1 MGNFLSSLIPCS
13 KNKHNES
20 KNKDNETKDSTA
32 AQFNDTILDIDFFC
46 PICGVSKSLEVPE
59 ILNFHSENGKI
70 VFRCPKRDKEYPKE
84 LKGYQEKITGYIKT
98 KCGNHENNE
107 NNENNGNNENNKEEK
122 DINNCKKYCLECHKF
137 LCQQCVRNEKINK
150 EIIAKEISTNELNSC
165 CNCFC
170 CSQSSQEK
178 KKEEGIHYIV
188 DADNISVIC
197 PQHGLKTN
205 IPCDDCQ
212 KNCCPKCFKDY
223 HKWHKE
229 GNINKTKINKA
240 RKIIEEKDKKLLKMK
255 EFYEMVKSAAESNEN
270 IYKKNLKTVADCIAK
285 ENNRNK
291 YETDLAIYKIK
302 QEKQGIKQQNA
313 K

>member
-13 KNKHNES
+13 KNKLPKSTKKEQDINDTS
-20 KNKDNETKDSTA
+20 IQFKDS
-32 AQFNDTILDIDFFC
+32 ILDIDFFC
-46 PICGVSKSLEVPE
+46 PICGVSKSLEIPE
-59 ILNFHSENGKI
+59 IINFHSENGKI
-70 VFRCPKRDKEYPKE
+70 VFRCPKRDKEFP
-84 LKGYQEKITGYIKT
+84 LKLKKYHEDITTNIDGKCDCDKI
-98 KCGNHENNE
+98 
-107 NNENNGNNENNKEEK
+107 
-122 DINNCKKYCLECHKF
+122 NCKKYCLECHKF
-137 LCQQCVRNEKINK
+137 LCEDCLSKEKTK
-150 EIIAKEISTNELNSC
+150 AEIIAKEISTNELNSC

-170 CSQSSQEK
+170 CSQNSTENKQEK
-178 KKEEGIHYIV
+178 GIHYLV
-188 DADNISVIC
+188 EVNNISVIC
-197 PQHGLKTN
+197 PKHGLKTN

-240 RKIIEEKDKKLLKMK
+240 RKIIEEKDEKLLKMK

-270 IYKKNLKTVADCIAK
+270 IYKKNLKTVADCIEK

-302 QEKQGIKQQNA
+302 QEKKN

>member
-13 KNKHNES
+13 KNKLPKS
-20 KNKDNETKDSTA
+20 TITDNYINDSNI
-32 AQFNDTILDIDFFC
+32 QFKDTILDTDFFC
-46 PICGVSKSLEVPE
+46 PICGVSKSLEIPE

-70 VFRCPKRDKEYPKE
+70 VFRCPKRDIEYPQELKEYHKE
-84 LKGYQEKITGYIKT
+84 ITEKIKR
-98 KCGNHENNE
+98 KCGNYRNGKCIGAENE
-107 NNENNGNNENNKEEK
+107 
-122 DINNCKKYCLECHKF
+122 INNCKKYCLECDKF
-137 LCQQCVRNEKINK
+137 LCEQCVRNEIIDK
-150 EIIAKEISTNELNSC
+150 EIIAKEISTNELNSS

-178 KKEEGIHYIV
+178 KKEGGIHYLV

-212 KNCCPKCFKDY
+212 KNCCPKCFKNY

-229 GNINKTKINKA
+229 GNINNTKINEA
-240 RKIIEEKDKKLLKMK
+240 RNIIIEKDKKLLKMK

>member
-70 VFRCPKRDKEYPKE
+70 VFRCPKRDIEYPQELKEYHKE
-84 LKGYQEKITGYIKT
+84 ITEKIKRI
-98 KCGNHENNE
+98 CGNYENKKCT
-107 NNENNGNNENNKEEK
+107 GIKK

-137 LCQQCVRNEKINK
+137 LCDQCVTNEKNDK
-150 EIIAKEISTNELNSC
+150 EIITKEISTNELNSC

-170 CSQSSQEK
+170 CSQNSTENKQEK
-178 KKEEGIHYIV
+178 GIHYLV
-188 DADNISVIC
+188 EVNNISVIC
-197 PQHGLKTN
+197 PKHGLKTN

-240 RKIIEEKDKKLLKMK
+240 RKIIEEKDEKLLKMK

-302 QEKQGIKQQNA
+302 QEKQGIGNKMQNN
-313 K
+313 

>member
-13 KNKHNES
+13 KNKLPKSTIEEQNI
-20 KNKDNETKDSTA
+20 NDSSIK
-32 AQFNDTILDIDFFC
+32 FKDTILDIDFFC
-46 PICGVSKSLEVPE
+46 PICGVGKSLEIPE

-84 LKGYQEKITGYIKT
+84 LKGYQEEITGHIKRI
-98 KCGNHENNE
+98 CGNYEKNK
-107 NNENNGNNENNKEEK
+107 NNKCTGVEI

-137 LCQQCVRNEKINK
+137 LCQQCVMNEKINK

-165 CNCFC
+165 CNCLC
-170 CSQSSQEK
+170 CSKSSQEN
-178 KKEEGIHYIV
+178 KKEEGIHYLV

-197 PQHGLKTN
+197 HLHGLKTN

-212 KNCCPKCFKDY
+212 KNCCPKCFRDY

-229 GNINKTKINKA
+229 GNINNTKIKEA
-240 RKIIEEKDKKLLKMK
+240 RDIIIKKDEKLLKMK
-255 EFYEMVKSAAESNEN
+255 EFYEMVKSAAENNEN